1 MGKYFCFWKNRFY
14 TGLQYRA
21 AAWAGVGSQALW
33 GFMRCAVFVTLL
45 QQEDVSAEMTL
56 SATVTYI
63 WINQAF
69 FSAFSTWNMDND
81 IFGMMMDGGV
91 AYELCRPVSIY
102 NMWMARTLGGRFANA
117 AMRSVPILVFA
128 AVLPEPY
135 RLMPPCSAGSFVIA
149 AATMVLGIG
158 VTAAFC
164 MFVYILSFFT
174 VSPWGWRMILTGAVE
189 LLSGS
194 IIPFPFIPDPY
205 RTVMEYLPFASMQNV
220 YLQIYTGNLE
230 GSAMLQAIVLQ
241 LFWLVVLVALGRLL
255 CAQAQH
261 RVVVQGG

>member
-1 MGKYFCFWKNRFY
+1 MKKYVCFLKNKFY

-21 AAWAGVGSQALW
+21 AAWAGVATQALW

-45 QQEDVSAEMTL
+45 QQENGSAKMTL

-69 FSAFSTWNMDND
+69 FSAFSTWHMDND
-81 IFGMMMDGGV
+81 IFDMMLDGGI

-102 NMWMARTLGGRFANA
+102 NMWMARMLGGRFANA
-117 AMRSVPILVFA
+117 AMRSLPILVFA
-128 AVLPEPY
+128 VLLPAPY
-135 RLMPPCSAGSFVIA
+135 RLTPPCSAGAFAVA
-149 AATMVLGIG
+149 VVAMALGIG

-174 VSPWGWRMILTGAVE
+174 VSPRGWRMILTGAVDF
-189 LLSGS
+189 LSGS
-194 IIPFPFIPDPY
+194 VIPLPFVPDPY
-205 RTVMEYLPFASMQNV
+205 RTIMEFLPFASMQNV
-220 YLQIYTGNLE
+220 YLRIYTGNLA
-230 GSAMLQAIVLQ
+230 GSAMLQAVALQ
-241 LFWLVVLVALGRLL
+241 LFWLMVLVALGKML
-255 CAQAQH
+255 CRQAQR